1 MDITLHEFDGERTIS
16 TKLDI
21 KPTVIEIRYDLSEI
35 DGVLIPKKKILER
48 EDALW
53 ESTCMELFVKNFGEK
68 EYKELNVSLDGKWN
82 AYEFAGYREEM
93 ETSKEIEVSEAK
105 SLTPDIF
112 FVRFEFVRSLSNELL
127 LYPASVIKNTS
138 GDLNYFAPAHREK
151 PDFHSFSSAAYFCS
165 A

>member
-1 MDITLHEFDGERTIS
+1 MDITLSEFDGKRTIS
-16 TKLDI
+16 TQLNI
-21 KPTVIEIRYDLSEI
+21 KPTVIEIRFDLSEI
-35 DGVLIPKKKILER
+35 DGVVIPKKKVLQR

-105 SLTPDIF
+105 SLTPDI
-112 FVRFEFVRSLSNELL
+112 LL
-127 LYPASVIKNTS
+127 HPASVIKNTS
-138 GDLNYFAPAHREK
+138 GELNYFAPAHRGK
-151 PDFHSFSSAAYFCS
+151 PDFHSFNSAAYFCS